1 MTLDNPQGEAR
12 GTIARAEKP
21 PRILVAVAVAALA
34 LLVWQLS
41 DLLLLLFGA
50 IILATALR
58 ALGAPLQK
66 YLHVSPRASVL
77 ATVLVGLI
85 AVVAGIWIIGD
96 RVAAQFEDLRQRIP
110 EALAAVTDW
119 LSSHPVGA
127 EILATWEDVR
137 QEKPPWG
144 RFANLAGSTLGA
156 IGSTSLIL
164 ILGVYLAIDPVQYR
178 RGFLRMIP
186 PAYRTDIDAALGASG
201 DALSKW
207 LKGQG
212 ISMLFVGLAT
222 AVGLA
227 LLQVPLALSLGVI
240 AGALAF
246 IPFFG
251 PIASGV
257 LAVMFAFIEGPEK
270 ALYVA
275 GLCLA
280 IQQIEGNV
288 LMPLVQR
295 WAVELP
301 PVLGITAA
309 VIFGILFGIVGVLFA
324 TPLMVVVMVLVQ
336 KLYIEAFL
344 ESGASDGPAL
354 KS

>member
-1 MTLDNPQGEAR
+1 MTPDPPQPGKDA
-12 GTIARAEKP
+12 TVQRAGKP
-21 PRILVAVAVAALA
+21 PRVLVIGAVAALA
-34 LLVWQLS
+34 LLVWQLA

-58 ALGAPLQK
+58 ALAAPLHK
-66 YLHVSPRASVL
+66 YLHLSPRTAVL
-77 ATVLVGLI
+77 VTVVVGVIATV
-85 AVVAGIWIIGD
+85 AGMWMIGD
-96 RVAAQFEDLRQRIP
+96 RLAAQFGDLRERVP
-110 EALAAVTDW
+110 EALTALTTW
-119 LSSHPVGA
+119 LNSHPIGV
-127 EILATWEDVR
+127 EILAGWEEVR
-137 QEKPPWG
+137 QESPPWG
-144 RFANLAGSTLGA
+144 RFASLAGSTLGA
-156 IGSTSLIL
+156 FGSISLMC
-164 ILGVYLAIDPVQYR
+164 ILGVYLAVDPVQYR
-178 RGFLRMIP
+178 QGFVRMIP
-186 PAYRTDIDAALGASG
+186 PDYRSEIDGALVATGE
-201 DALSKW
+201 ALAKW

-212 ISMLFVGLAT
+212 ISMLFVGVAT

-227 LLQVPLALSLGVI
+227 ALQVPLALSVGVI

-251 PIASGV
+251 PIASGI
-257 LAVMFAFIEGPEK
+257 LAVMLAFIEGPDK

-275 GLCLA
+275 GLCVA
-280 IQQIEGNV
+280 IQQIEGNL

-295 WAVELP
+295 WAVKLP

-344 ESGASDGPAL
+344 ESGPADARQ
-354 KS
+354 

>member
-1 MTLDNPQGEAR
+1 MTSDASQAGGGPAVSRAR
-12 GTIARAEKP
+12 TP
-21 PRILVAVAVAALA
+21 PRILSVVAAAALA

-50 IILATALR
+50 IILATTLR
-58 ALGAPLQK
+58 TLASPLER
-66 YLHVSPRASVL
+66 YLRFSPRTAVLVTVVVGLTASV
-77 ATVLVGLI
+77 
-85 AVVAGIWIIGD
+85 AGVWIIGD
-96 RVAAQFEDLRQRIP
+96 RLAAEFANLRARVP
-110 EALAAVTDW
+110 EAVQAVTAW
-119 LSSHPVGA
+119 LSSHPIGV
-127 EILATWEDVR
+127 EILSAWEDVR
-137 QEKPPWG
+137 EESPPWG
-144 RFANLAGSTLGA
+144 RFVNLAGSTLGA
-156 IGSTSLIL
+156 VGSISLMF
-164 ILGVYLAIDPVQYR
+164 ILGIYLAIDPTQYR
-178 RGFLRMIP
+178 QGLVRMIA
-186 PAYRTDIDAALGASG
+186 PAYRSEIDAALGASG
-201 DALSKW
+201 DALAKW

-212 ISMLFVGLAT
+212 ISMIFVGVAT
-222 AVGLA
+222 AIGLA
-227 LLQVPLALSLGVI
+227 ALQVPLAFSVGVI

-257 LAVMFAFIEGPEK
+257 LAVMLAFIDGPDK

-275 GLCLA
+275 VLCLG

-288 LMPLVQR
+288 LMPLIQR
-295 WAVELP
+295 WAVRLP

-344 ESGASDGPAL
+344 ESQSSAA
-354 KS
+354 

>member
-1 MTLDNPQGEAR
+1 MVGA
-12 GTIARAEKP
+12 
-21 PRILVAVAVAALA
+21 AALA

-41 DLLLLLFGA
+41 DLFLLLFGA
-50 IILATALR
+50 IIFATVLR
-58 ALGAPLQK
+58 GFARPLQNAFH
-66 YLHVSPRASVL
+66 LSARASVL
-77 ATVLVGLI
+77 VTVVVGLVVGI
-85 AVVAGIWIIGD
+85 AGMWVIGD
-96 RVAAQFEDLRQRIP
+96 RLAAQFEDLRDRVP
-110 EALAAVTDW
+110 EALDAVTAW
-119 LSSHPVGA
+119 LNRHPAGV
-127 EILATWEDVR
+127 EILSAWDDVR
-137 QEKPPWG
+137 RETPPWG

-156 IGSTSLIL
+156 IGSASLMLIL
-164 ILGVYLAIDPVQYR
+164 ALYLAIDPRQYR
-178 RGFLRMIP
+178 QGFVRLIP
-186 PAYRTDIDAALGASG
+186 PAYRNDIDAALAASG

-212 ISMLFVGLAT
+212 ISMLFVGVAT
-222 AVGLA
+222 AIGLA
-227 LLQVPLALSLGVI
+227 LLQVPLALTVGVI
-240 AGALAF
+240 AGVLAF

-251 PIASGV
+251 PIVSGA
-257 LAVMFAFIEGPEK
+257 LAVMLAFIDGPEK

-275 GLCLA
+275 ILCLA

-295 WAVELP
+295 WAVKLP

-344 ESGASDGPAL
+344 ESRSGSSPA
-354 KS
+354 